1 MTGIDEA
8 RKNYIE
14 AYQRGDMVSAKQM
27 ADAVAKVLNDFPE
40 YKDIINK
47 KLGGEWEQIAKEAS
61 AATAREIAARDA
73 KIAVLAETYKQ
84 IAGLYSAEVSVN
96 GTDSV
101 LARTFNQAL
110 NEFARQNAQYIAE
123 IEKVSG
129 IKLDSL
135 IGVSASGAP
144 AQNTEGTANAGND
157 GQQPNAGQSGQ
168 ANDGQQ
174 QQQPPAGQSGTPP
187 VTNQTDG
194 TNQNNNPFTSGS
206 GN

>member
-1 MTGIDEA
+1 MLFRSE
-8 RKNYIE
+8 K
-14 AYQRGDMVSAKQM
+14 
-27 ADAVAKVLNDFPE
+27 
-40 YKDIINK
+40 
-47 KLGGEWEQIAKEAS
+47 IAKDAS
-61 AATAREIAARDA
+61 AATAKEIAARDA

-96 GTDSV
+96 GTVSV
-101 LARTFNQAL
+101 LAQAFNQAL
-110 NEFARQNAQYIAE
+110 AEFARQNAQYFAE

-144 AQNTEGTANAGND
+144 AQNTDGAPAAGGN
-157 GQQPNAGQSGQ
+157 GQQQNAGQSGQ

-194 TNQNNNPFTSGS
+194 TNQNGNPFTSGS